1 MTLSE
6 LQEFC
11 IREES
16 GPDRIVRLTL
26 YGELDLTTVGDLDR
40 RVSQLMVG
48 GVGVRVD
55 LSQLRFIDACG
66 LRAVVRAVETAND
79 RGGTL
84 EIDPSVSRP
93 VGRLIGLVG
102 AEAQIWPGI
111 DCREGERDTLERAGR
126 RHDARVR
133 SRRQRPAR
141 EVVLRRSRDRPHLC
155 RDD

>member
-6 LQEFC
+6 LQEFG

-16 GPDRIVRLTL
+16 GPERIVWLTL
-26 YGELDLTTVGDLDR
+26 YGELDLTTVGELDQ
-40 RVSQLMVG
+40 RVWQLMVG

-66 LRAVVRAVETAND
+66 LRAVVQAVETAND

-84 EIDPSVSRP
+84 EIDPCVSRP

-111 DCREGERDTLERAGR
+111 DCSEGEGNALDRANR
-126 RHDARVR
+126 RHDARLR
-133 SRRQRPAR
+133 SRLQRPAR
-141 EVVLRRSRDRPHLC
+141 EVVVRRSRDRPHLC